1 MVADSLEKWHEK
13 LEDTLWAHRTLKRAG
28 ETTPYALT
36 FGQDALLSMEINV
49 SFLRIHN
56 QIDIHG
62 DKFIQAMCQ
71 GIEDLDVARNE
82 ALNKIQEGKKVVA
95 RAYNKRVKLKSFE
108 EGELVWKTVLPLG
121 AQVRGFGK
129 WSPTWEDHFMII
141 KVLDKRAYYLAYL

>member
-13 LEDTLWAHRTLKRAG
+13 LEDTLWAHRTSKRAG
-28 ETTPYALT
+28 GTTPYALT

-62 DKFIQAMCQ
+62 DKFIHAMCQ

-82 ALNKIQEGKKVVA
+82 ALNKIQEGKRAVA

-108 EGELVWKTVLPLG
+108 EGELVWKIVLPLG
-121 AQVRGFGK
+121 AQVR
-129 WSPTWEDHFMII
+129 
-141 KVLDKRAYYLAYL
+141 